1 MVYSV
6 IPMILAHSGL
16 RGASKRVGVTIVT
29 DMMMAMIGISC
40 AEEAGSIIMMAA
52 LWTVVGYGVRYSNKH
67 LIGIAVANEIV
78 LILSVLFVPY
88 WNQHPTT
95 VIA

>member
-52 LWTVVGYGVRYSNKH
+52 LWTVVGYGVRYSNKA
-67 LIGIAVANEIV
+67 LRRFIWI
-78 LILSVLFVPY
+78 SV
-88 WNQHPTT
+88 WNPPGWQLCRS
-95 VIA
+95 